1 MTFTGRNFVVGS
13 TQVAATAGLAG
24 AGVTAASATSI
35 TENVLITPSAPLGDA
50 EFSVTTGAV
59 HSDPLV
65 FTVLPPAPTL
75 TDVTPGAGARGAT
88 VAVTLTGT
96 NFIPGATTVS
106 VNGIG
111 VVTNTVA
118 VTSGTSLTLNIVIA
132 ADATLGVDPIRVT
145 TVGGASGTQPFIVDT
160 LAPLTSRTPKR
171 S

>member
-24 AGVTAASATSI
+24 MGVTAASTTSI
-35 TENVLITPSAPLGDA
+35 TENVLITLSAPLGDA

-88 VAVTLTGT
+88 VAVALTGS
-96 NFIPGATTVS
+96 NFIAGATAVS
-106 VNGIG
+106 VNGVG
-111 VVTNTVA
+111 VTTNTVV
-118 VTSGTSLTLNIVIA
+118 VTSGASLTVNLVIA
-132 ADATLGVDPIRVT
+132 ADATLGIDPISVT
-145 TVGGASGTQPFIVDT
+145 TAGGTSGTQPFIVDAS
-160 LAPLTSRTPKR
+160 APLTSRTPKR